1 MSGGEKKSRS
11 ICFQGSARGVCG
23 WSSPTFY
30 PNPTSQ
36 TGFSARSLPAWV
48 RLWVILCTP
57 LELQGELHNSHI
69 GDKFQDKTRF
79 WRGTCIIDLAC
90 IGTLVSHTVQPTRQD
105 IPPPLR
111 GQLSHTLGTIFKAKR
126 KVQAVRQRQK
136 QNNFLMLSV
145 SSY

>member
-36 TGFSARSLPAWV
+36 TGFPTRSLPAWV

-57 LELQGELHNSHI
+57 LELQGHLHNSHI
-69 GDKFQDKTRF
+69 GDKCQDKTQF
-79 WRGTCIIDLAC
+79 WLGTCIIDLAC

-111 GQLSHTLGTIFKAKR
+111 GQLSHTLGAIFKAKR
-126 KVQAVRQRQK
+126 EVQAVWQRQK
-136 QNNFLMLSV
+136 QNNFLMLSA
-145 SSY
+145 YFY

>member
-36 TGFSARSLPAWV
+36 TGFPARSLPAWV

-57 LELQGELHNSHI
+57 LELQGQLHNSHI
-69 GDKFQDKTRF
+69 GDKCHDKTQF
-79 WRGTCIIDLAC
+79 WLGTCIIDLAC

-111 GQLSHTLGTIFKAKR
+111 GQLFHTLGAIFKAKR
-126 KVQAVRQRQK
+126 EVQAVWQRQK
-136 QNNFLMLSV
+136 QNNFLMLSA
-145 SSY
+145 YFY